1 MVADVPKALIIHQ
14 DEDDMRLFIELV
26 PPIAPVLPR
35 RLDTVRDDETEEKTE
50 RDPQDQHF
58 SGGFGAPGAA
68 RVGCASALHMFGGR
82 SSTWESGSRLLLQ
95 QRCAKT
101 SPLLWL
107 REVYKSQCKLQTYVQ
122 LRGGRAGGRQLD
134 GSVTQQ
140 PVHRVHSRCCPSRHT
155 GAPPQRRELIVGRRR
170 ALSPAPSLSLSGAEG
185 PRVYAPLHTQSCT
198 AMRSWTAR
206 KPASTLNCAGVFL
219 FRMIQ
224 S

>member
-1 MVADVPKALIIHQ
+1 
-14 DEDDMRLFIELV
+14 MRLFIELV

-35 RLDTVRDDETEEKTE
+35 RLDTVRDDETEEKAE
-50 RDPQDQHF
+50 RDPQDQHV

-68 RVGCASALHMFGGR
+68 RVGCAGALHMFGGR

-95 QRCAKT
+95 QRCVKT
-101 SPLLWL
+101 SLLLWL
-107 REVYKSQCKLQTYVQ
+107 REVYKPECKLQTYVQ

-155 GAPPQRRELIVGRRR
+155 GAPPRRRELMVGPRRT
-170 ALSPAPSLSLSGAEG
+170 LSPPPPLSLSGAEG

-198 AMRSWTAR
+198 GMRSGTAR
-206 KPASTLNCAGVFL
+206 KTCEHTELRGCLSFQDDSIVTHSSVVCGVV
-219 FRMIQ
+219 
-224 S
+224 